1 VLGSFFVV
9 NIDVAYIP
17 TPKDIVRKM
26 LMLAHVRRGET
37 VFDLGAGDGRVLIE
51 AVRGFRA
58 RAVGVE
64 VDPARVAIIKER
76 LSRTG
81 VEAEVIQDDFMNV
94 NVSKADVVAIYLSAS
109 VNEKLGPKLKNEL
122 KSGARVVSLDYSLA
136 GWKEARKFTTV
147 SGGVSRKI
155 FLYELA

>member
-1 VLGSFFVV
+1 MLGSFFVV